1 MQRVVVT
8 GLGAVSPLGNDVKTS
23 WENLLAG
30 KKGAGPIT
38 RYDVERFPTDTT
50 FACEV
55 QDFDDSEFLDKKSA
69 RRLEPFTRYAMY
81 ASQLALRDAGL
92 PALTGELAE
101 RTAVIIGVGL
111 GGLRT
116 LEDNHATMLEKGPG
130 RINPFM
136 IPILIANM
144 AAGQVSIA
152 TGARGPNICT
162 TSACASGLHGIGVAY
177 TDILLGRADMAIA
190 GGSESTITPMAVGGF
205 NAMKA
210 LSTNNADPLH
220 ASRPFDRDR
229 DGFVMGEGS
238 GILILESLEHARAR
252 GAHIYCEIA
261 GYGASGDAY
270 HMAAPPEDGSG
281 MALAMR
287 AALREARMAPE
298 AIDHVNAH
306 ATSTPA
312 GDMCEIRALRTVFGD
327 HAKKLTIAA
336 NKSQIGHCL
345 GAAGAIESVFSIMS
359 LIEGTAPGTANLVN
373 PDAELDLDCLA
384 DGPRK
389 QDMNTVLCNSFGF
402 GGTNCSIIY
411 KKFAE

>member
-8 GLGAVSPLGNDVKTS
+8 GLGVVSPLGNDVKTS

-30 KKGAGPIT
+30 KTSAGPLT
-38 RYDVERFPTDTT
+38 RYDVEKNPTDTT

-55 QDFDDSEFLDKKSA
+55 KDFDDSEFLDKKSA

-81 ASQLALRDAGL
+81 ASHVALRDAGL
-92 PALTGELAE
+92 TLDGELAE
-101 RTAVIIGVGL
+101 RTGVIIGVGL

-116 LEDNHATMLEKGPG
+116 LEDNHSVLLEKGPS

-136 IPILIANM
+136 IPVLIANM

-162 TSACASGLHGIGVAY
+162 TSACASGLHGIGTAY
-177 TDILLGRADMAIA
+177 SEILLGRAEVMIA

-210 LSTNNADPLH
+210 LSTRNDDPAT

-229 DGFVMGEGS
+229 DGFVMGEGA
-238 GILILESLEHARAR
+238 GVLILETLERAKAR
-252 GAHIYCEIA
+252 GARIYAEII

-287 AALREARMAPE
+287 AALRDARVNPE
-298 AIDHVNAH
+298 IVDHVNAH
-306 ATSTPA
+306 ATSTPV
-312 GDMCEIRALRTVFGD
+312 GDMCEIRALRTVFGE
-327 HAKKLTIAA
+327 HARKLTITA

-359 LIEGTAPGTANLVN
+359 IADGKVPGTANVSNLD
-373 PDAELDLDCLA
+373 PECDLDCLITGSR
-384 DGPRK
+384 D
-389 QDMNTVLCNSFGF
+389 QDVRSVLCNSFGF

-411 KKFAE
+411 AKYAD